1 MSPTAPEHPAA
12 HDTTC
17 FNIRST
23 LQMAHPTRGPPP
35 KGGQAKPLVREAVRK
50 DTPMTL
56 RPHICYVDV
65 VTVAMMTVVEY
76 GSGFATTTL
85 RMALADIRPTSGSRE
100 QLDFW
105 NSGVVG
111 PSIAVTPLSSST
123 MTMLSLVKL
132 VMWLVAQVAIELNP

>member
-23 LQMAHPTRGPPP
+23 LQIAHPTRGPPP

-56 RPHICYVDV
+56 RPHISYVDV
-65 VTVAMMTVVEY
+65 MTVAMMTVVEY

-85 RMALADIRPTSGSRE
+85 RMALADIHPTSCSRE
-100 QLDFW
+100 QSDSW
-105 NSGVVG
+105 NSGGVD
-111 PSIAVTPLSSST
+111 PSGM
-123 MTMLSLVKL
+123 MTS
-132 VMWLVAQVAIELNP
+132 